1 MEYILSQPGMC
12 VDVEGLKL
20 HELRKKY
27 REALLLMKRSSC
39 GDENWESAKA
49 ILTTIVT
56 DPLLSSSKE
65 YTARNLKYV
74 ANRNLSS
81 IFADEGLPVKSILAA
96 IDAFVPEY
104 LDLSLLYRISECSLQ
119 MGNNWTYQSIFNC
132 KEINLKGTH
141 LPYMHREA
149 LKELNEKDIKDF
161 FPTSIS
167 QNQSKNLLIQLD
179 INKRNDIFLPLFLY
193 SSFHKI
199 SMQNHSILITD
210 LMKIQLLSS
219 NKDNNIINTMKNIN
233 PMENEEELSNSRIE
247 QCKVDD
253 ISMQSRLTDN
263 EITRDNSG
271 VIKQRISSHLIL
283 LSFVISYVIL
293 CDLI

>member
-81 IFADEGLPVKSILAA
+81 IFADEGLPVKSILVA
-96 IDAFVPEY
+96 IDAFDPEY

-161 FPTSIS
+161 CPTSIS
-167 QNQSKNLLIQLD
+167 QNQSKNLRIQLD
-179 INKRNDIFLPLFLY
+179 ISKSNDIFFPLFLY
-193 SSFHKI
+193 HSFHKI
-199 SMQNHSILITD
+199 SMQNHSIQIN
-210 LMKIQLLSS
+210 IQLLSS
-219 NKDNNIINTMKNIN
+219 NKDNTIINTMKNIN
-233 PMENEEELSNSRIE
+233 PIENEEVLCNSRIE

-253 ISMQSRLTDN
+253 ISPQSRLTDN
-263 EITRDNSG
+263 EIAIDNSG

-283 LSFVISYVIL
+283 SYYL
-293 CDLI
+293 L